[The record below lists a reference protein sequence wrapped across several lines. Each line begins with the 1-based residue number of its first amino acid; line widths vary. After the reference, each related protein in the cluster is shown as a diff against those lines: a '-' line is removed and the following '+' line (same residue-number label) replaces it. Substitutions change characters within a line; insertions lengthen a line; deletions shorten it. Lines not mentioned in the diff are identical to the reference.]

1 MTSIEELEKKINFV
15 VNDMKQRDAIVFENR
30 KDIEETRRETHTF
43 VPIMLWVCA
52 VLLAIFV
59 GVLIGSAECIS
70 HEKAYLAANNATM
83 LAKFVAGGI

>member
-30 KDIEETRRETHTF
+30 KDKEESAREDCTF
-43 VPIMLWVCA
+43 IPIFIWIAA
-52 VLLAIFV
+52 VLFAI
-59 GVLIGSAECIS
+59 LIGAVIGYADCVS

-83 LAKFVAGGI
+83 LAKLVTGGV

>member
-30 KDIEETRRETHTF
+30 KDNEDNNHDMSTVI
-43 VPIMLWVCA
+43 PIMLWIIAIA
-52 VLLAIFV
+52 VAIGVGLAI
-59 GVLIGSAECIS
+59 GYANCIS

-83 LAKFVAGGI
+83 LAKLVTGGI